1 MQTFMLLSFV
11 GIGLAFILVTS
22 RERRL
27 PLSERAV
34 LTLLRLA
41 AWLERIGA
49 AWDSAIVR
57 YRLEGMATTICLEST
72 AEREGR
78 RAA

>member
-1 MQTFMLLSFV
+1 METFILLSFV
-11 GIGLAFILVTS
+11 GVGLAVILVTS
-22 RERRL
+22 GERRL

-34 LTLLRLA
+34 FTLLRMA

-49 AWDSAIVR
+49 ACDSAIVR
-57 YRLEGMATTICLEST
+57 YRLERMATTICLEST
-72 AEREGR
+72 SEREGR